1 MKLDNFNMTSNIRE
15 DINIIN
21 RAFLRIQE
29 IEIKR
34 KSKKDNI

>member
-1 MKLDNFNMTSNIRE
+1 MKPDNFNMTSNIQE
-15 DINIIN
+15 DMNIIN

-34 KSKKDNI
+34 K

>member
-1 MKLDNFNMTSNIRE
+1 MKLDNFNKTSNIRE

-21 RAFLRIQE
+21 RAFLKIQE

-34 KSKKDNI
+34 K

>member
-29 IEIKR
+29 IEITR
-34 KSKKDNI
+34 K

>member
-1 MKLDNFNMTSNIRE
+1 MKLDNFNKTSNIRE

-21 RAFLRIQE
+21 RASLTIQE

-34 KSKKDNI
+34 K

>member
-1 MKLDNFNMTSNIRE
+1 MKLDNFNRTSNILE

-29 IEIKR
+29 IEIMR
-34 KSKKDNI
+34 K